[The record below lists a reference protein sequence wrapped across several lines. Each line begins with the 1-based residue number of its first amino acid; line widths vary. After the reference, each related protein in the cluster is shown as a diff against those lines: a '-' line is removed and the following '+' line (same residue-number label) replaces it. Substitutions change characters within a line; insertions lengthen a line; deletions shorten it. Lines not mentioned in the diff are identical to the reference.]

1 MKKSFWLVPGIVFV
15 TVFFGMKDLLGGGC
29 ADGWHSSSI
38 GMQGACSHHG
48 GVGSGGGISL
58 ISALALAG
66 YSFYRLDKAE
76 AQEKCRIY
84 ESSKQN
90 VWFDFSLTSAPFNPQ
105 EHYSIKGNA
114 LSYTYL
120 SSINS
125 KPECLTVAISDA
137 ESTKIEKLAR
147 TLASHSNAPNMP
159 VLDGLDV
166 SLTINIG
173 DTATFHAQQVLDISS
188 LGNTA
193 IFLKETL
200 DKHLKPN
207 A

>member
-1 MKKSFWLVPGIVFV
+1 
-15 TVFFGMKDLLGGGC
+15 
-29 ADGWHSSSI
+29 
-38 GMQGACSHHG
+38 
-48 GVGSGGGISL
+48 
-58 ISALALAG
+58 
-66 YSFYRLDKAE
+66 
-76 AQEKCRIY
+76 
-84 ESSKQN
+84 
-90 VWFDFSLTSAPFNPQ
+90 
-105 EHYSIKGNA
+105 
-114 LSYTYL
+114 
-120 SSINS
+120 
-125 KPECLTVAISDA
+125 
-137 ESTKIEKLAR
+137 
-147 TLASHSNAPNMP
+147 MP